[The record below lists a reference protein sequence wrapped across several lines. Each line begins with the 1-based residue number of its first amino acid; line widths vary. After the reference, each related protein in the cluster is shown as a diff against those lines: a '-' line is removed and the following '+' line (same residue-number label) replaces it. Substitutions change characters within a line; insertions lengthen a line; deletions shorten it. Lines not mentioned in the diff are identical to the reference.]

1 MAALRRTQ
9 MEPPDVH
16 ARLMSVYPPVPEWW
30 YASVFVGCFAAACV
44 CIQVWDYDMTI
55 WALVVALLIAAVYL
69 IPVGQHSVSSSNDSH
84 TDEFQG

>member
-1 MAALRRTQ
+1 
-9 MEPPDVH
+9 
-16 ARLMSVYPPVPEWW
+16 
-30 YASVFVGCFAAACV
+30 V
-44 CIQVWDYDMTI
+44 CIQVWDYDMTV